1 MQRIFKNLGADEND
15 LVDVYIKQIRSILE
29 LAVPAWHGAITQHE
43 RLQIER
49 VQKCVAHI
57 ILGGDYTSYDIA
69 LEKLGL
75 EPLED
80 RRTKLC
86 IKFAKKAEKHEKFK
100 EWFKINNNN
109 SKTRQNKTKY
119 CEVISRHTRFH
130 NSPISFLTRLLNE
143 YHRKK

>member
-1 MQRIFKNLGADEND
+1 M
-15 LVDVYIKQIRSILE
+15 
-29 LAVPAWHGAITQHE
+29 AWAITQHE

-49 VQKCVAHI
+49 VQKCLAHI
-57 ILGGDYTSYDIA
+57 ILGEDYTSYDIA

-100 EWFKINNNN
+100 EWFKLNNNN

-119 CEVISRHTRFH
+119 CDVISRHTRFQ
-130 NSPISFLTRLLNE
+130 NSPISFLRGDV
-143 YHRKK
+143 KKKHSIFADIVQIGGGEVSPMSKN